1 MAQKGRKAMSRQSPK
16 GKWEEEFYSSQLYRM
31 LRQVKAEDV
40 ENTVRKAVDIAG
52 DTVRKAEQA
61 VDDAMNG
68 HRPSGDGAFHA
79 SGSNPRPNNA
89 GPANHG
95 PVPNGRNPADG
106 GNPPPAGGYSYRN
119 PVPNGGNPA
128 ASGSRPPQGNR
139 NSYYNPYGTPQGPR
153 SSTGGYVYGK
163 RKKQPPVPEGMQ
175 LVRKKGV
182 ARYYITGIFSL
193 LYAFLLPLYQWYHFL
208 FFVLAVLVVFGL
220 SSLIF
225 RGKWV
230 LEPLPQKPQEPPVK
244 KSSGNAEVDKVVEEG
259 TDYLRRLR
267 KADENI
273 EDEEIS
279 DAIVRM
285 EEISF
290 RIFAY
295 ICDNP
300 KKVGQIRKFMNYYLP
315 TTLKL
320 LESYDRMSRQD
331 ISGENITQSME
342 EIERIMHT
350 IVMAFEK
357 QLDALF
363 QDEAMDIST
372 DITVL
377 EGMLA
382 QEGISVEDK
391 PQEDSPDL
399 KL

>member
-1 MAQKGRKAMSRQSPK
+1 MSRRSQN
-16 GKWEEEFYSSQLYRM
+16 GKWEEEFYSSQLYRV

-40 ENTVRKAVDIAG
+40 ENTVRKAVNIAG
-52 DTVRKAEQA
+52 DTVRKAEQV
-61 VDDAMNG
+61 VDDAVNG
-68 HRPSGDGAFHA
+68 RYTGGDGAFHA
-79 SGSNPRPNNA
+79 SGSNPSTGNNPGQNQGA
-89 GPANHG
+89 
-95 PVPNGRNPADG
+95 
-106 GNPPPAGGYSYRN
+106 AGGY
-119 PVPNGGNPA
+119 PTGNP
-128 ASGSRPPQGNR
+128 G
-139 NSYYNPYGTPQGPR
+139 PQGPR
-153 SSTGGYVYGK
+153 TSPQGQRNPYQGQYRPPQNPQPSAGGYAYGK
-163 RKKQPPVPEGMQ
+163 RKKQPAVPEGMQ
-175 LVRKKGV
+175 LVRKRGV

-193 LYAFLLPLYQWYHFL
+193 LYAIFLPLYQWYHFL
-208 FFVLAVLVVFGL
+208 AFAVAVLAVFGF
-220 SSLIF
+220 SSLIC

-230 LEPLPQKPQEPPVK
+230 LEPLPKKPEEPPVK

-331 ISGENITQSME
+331 VEGENITQSME

-350 IVMAFEK
+350 IVLAFEK

-377 EGMLA
+377 EGMMA
-382 QEGISVEDK
+382 QEGISAEEK
-391 PQEDSPDL
+391 TEKDSPEL

>member
-1 MAQKGRKAMSRQSPK
+1 MSRQSPK

-52 DTVRKAEQA
+52 DTVRKAEQV

-68 HRPSGDGAFHA
+68 RHTGGDGAFHA
-79 SGSNPRPNNA
+79 SGGNPASGNVGPN
-89 GPANHG
+89 PTS
-95 PVPNGRNPADG
+95 NGRNPASG
-106 GNPPPAGGYSYRN
+106 GNPSPTGSYPHGNPVSGGSRPPQENQSPYYRQYGATQGPRPSAGGYSY
-119 PVPNGGNPA
+119 
-128 ASGSRPPQGNR
+128 
-139 NSYYNPYGTPQGPR
+139 
-153 SSTGGYVYGK
+153 GK
-163 RKKQPPVPEGMQ
+163 KKKQPAVPEGMQ
-175 LVRKKGV
+175 LVRKRGV

-193 LYAFLLPLYQWYHFL
+193 LYAFFLPLYQWYHFL
-208 FFVLAVLVVFGL
+208 AFAIAVLAVFGL

-244 KSSGNAEVDKVVEEG
+244 KSSGNAEVDQVVQEG

-295 ICDNP
+295 VCDHP

-331 ISGENITQSME
+331 VEGENITQSME

-350 IVMAFEK
+350 IVLAFEK

-382 QEGISVEDK
+382 QEGIPVEDK
-391 PQEDSPDL
+391 PQDDSPDL

>member
-1 MAQKGRKAMSRQSPK
+1 MSRQSQK

-52 DTVRKAEQA
+52 DTVRKAEQV

-68 HRPSGDGAFHA
+68 RHTGADGAFHA
-79 SGSNPRPNNA
+79 SGGNPVSGNS
-89 GPANHG
+89 GSG
-95 PVPNGRNPADG
+95 PVPNSRNSVSG
-106 GNPPPAGGYSYRN
+106 GNPSPAGRYPNGN
-119 PVPNGGNPA
+119 PTPNGGNSAYAGP
-128 ASGSRPPQGNR
+128 RPPAGNQPP
-139 NSYYNPYGTPQGPR
+139 YYRQYGVPQNPPSSVGGYPYG
-153 SSTGGYVYGK
+153 K
-163 RKKQPPVPEGMQ
+163 KKKQPAVPEGMQ
-175 LVRKKGV
+175 LVRKRGV

-193 LYAFLLPLYQWYHFL
+193 LYAFLFPLYQWYHFL
-208 FFVLAVLVVFGL
+208 TFAIAVLAVFGL

-230 LEPLPQKPQEPPVK
+230 LEPLPQKPEEPPVK

-285 EEISF
+285 EDISF

-295 ICDNP
+295 VCDHP
-300 KKVGQIRKFMNYYLP
+300 QKVGQIRKFMNYYLP

-331 ISGENITQSME
+331 VEGENITQSME

-350 IVMAFEK
+350 IVLAFEK

-382 QEGISVEDK
+382 QEGIPVEDK
-391 PQEDSPDL
+391 PEEDSPDL

>member
-1 MAQKGRKAMSRQSPK
+1 MSKQSPK

-31 LRQVKAEDV
+31 LRQVKVEDV
-40 ENTVRKAVDIAG
+40 ENTVRKAVNIAG
-52 DTVRKAEQA
+52 DTVRKAEQV
-61 VDDAMNG
+61 VDDAVSSRHTG
-68 HRPSGDGAFHA
+68 GDGAFHA
-79 SGSNPRPNNA
+79 SGGNQTFRPENSKNPQEPPRASHGDSGRKAAA
-89 GPANHG
+89 G
-95 PVPNGRNPADG
+95 
-106 GNPPPAGGYSYRN
+106 YRYEN
-119 PVPNGGNPA
+119 PVPNGNRYAYGNTNQHTP
-128 ASGSRPPQGNR
+128 SQ
-139 NSYYNPYGTPQGPR
+139 NSQKAP
-153 SSTGGYVYGK
+153 GGYGYG
-163 RKKQPPVPEGMQ
+163 RKKKQEAVPEGMQ
-175 LVRKKGV
+175 RVRKRGV

-193 LYAFLLPLYQWYHFL
+193 ILGFVFPLYQWYHFL
-208 FFVLAVLVVFGL
+208 IFVLAVLLVFGL

-230 LEPLPQKPQEPPVK
+230 LQPLPQKPQEPPVN

-259 TDYLRRLR
+259 TAYLRRLR

-331 ISGENITQSME
+331 VEGDNITQSME

-350 IVMAFEK
+350 IVLAFEK

-377 EGMLA
+377 EGMMA
-382 QEGISVEDK
+382 QEGISTE
-391 PQEDSPDL
+391 EDSEKSSPEL

>member
-1 MAQKGRKAMSRQSPK
+1 MSRQSPK

-52 DTVRKAEQA
+52 DTVRKAEQV

-68 HRPSGDGAFHA
+68 RRTGGDGAFHA
-79 SGSNPRPNNA
+79 SGGNSAPGTGPSN
-89 GPANHG
+89 GPG
-95 PVPNGRNPADG
+95 PNGRNPNVG
-106 GNPPPAGGYSYRN
+106 GNPPPAGGYPNRN
-119 PVPNGGNPA
+119 PIPNGGNPTA
-128 ASGSRPPQGNR
+128 GGSRPPQENR
-139 NSYYNPYGTPQGPR
+139 NPSYHPYGAPQSQRP
-153 SSTGGYVYGK
+153 STGGYVYGK
-163 RKKQPPVPEGMQ
+163 RKKQPAVPEGMQ

-182 ARYYITGIFSL
+182 APYYITGIFSL
-193 LYAFLLPLYQWYHFL
+193 LYAFLLPMYQWYHFL
-208 FFVLAVLVVFGL
+208 TFAIVVLAVFGL

-295 ICDNP
+295 VCDHP
-300 KKVGQIRKFMNYYLP
+300 KKVGQIRRFMNYYLP

-331 ISGENITQSME
+331 IEGENITQSME

-350 IVMAFEK
+350 IVLAFEK

-382 QEGISVEDK
+382 QEGIPVEDK
-391 PQEDSPDL
+391 PQEDSQNL